1 MPECLRFDL
10 VGESEE
16 VVCGAAKLEAGL
28 AQEVC
33 AWRSQSHLPVAH
45 GLVRHAYGRAE
56 LHLREAAQGPR
67 PRDALAYELVL
78 VHDASIPGRKGR
90 DLPDGRNRWGGRAW
104 WRGGCGSG
112 HPHVQV

>member
-33 AWRSQSHLPVAH
+33 TWRSQPHLPVAH
-45 GLVRHAYGRAE
+45 GLVRHADGGTEINLLDAAMLPSSSE
-56 LHLREAAQGPR
+56 TLADEFLLRHDGPPLPER
-67 PRDALAYELVL
+67 SRV
-78 VHDASIPGRKGR
+78 ASWTHKKIQFS
-90 DLPDGRNRWGGRAW
+90 L
-104 WRGGCGSG
+104 
-112 HPHVQV
+112 